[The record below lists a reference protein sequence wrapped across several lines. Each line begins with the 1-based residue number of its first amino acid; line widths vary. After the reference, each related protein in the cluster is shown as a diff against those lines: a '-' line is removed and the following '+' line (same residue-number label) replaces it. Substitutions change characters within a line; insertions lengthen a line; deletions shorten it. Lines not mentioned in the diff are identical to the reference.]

1 MSRCWLLPVAVLVTV
16 AGVSAVEQQ
25 AQNPSP
31 MAEHTRAHPRL
42 REETLPGRREALEV
56 GTLFLPAALKVKART
71 PLFVHFHGGGWLS
84 EVAAVK
90 TGGTA
95 VISIQLGSGSGVYA
109 KPFADPALFSRLIA
123 DAESK
128 AGTTFSPI
136 VLTSWSAGYGATREI
151 LKVPAHY
158 ARVDGVILIDG
169 MHAGYV
175 DGAPDPRDLEIFA
188 AFARDAVA
196 GRKRMLVVH
205 SEIFPGTYA
214 STTETADWLLG
225 RLGLTRTAV
234 LKWGPMGTQ
243 RLSEARGGH
252 FQLVGFAG
260 NSAPDHVDL
269 LHSLPE
275 FLKWLART

>member
-1 MSRCWLLPVAVLVTV
+1 MFLKLNAAAILLM
-16 AGVSAVEQQ
+16 AGAAGQAQQ

-42 REETLPGRREALEV
+42 KEEAPPGRRETLEV
-56 GTLFLPAALKVKART
+56 GTLFLPAGLKIKGKT

-84 EVAAVK
+84 EVAAAKV
-90 TGGTA
+90 GGTA
-95 VISIQLGSGSGVYA
+95 VISIQLGTGSGVYA
-109 KPFADPALFSRLIA
+109 KPFTDPALFGRLIA
-123 DAESK
+123 EAESK
-128 AGTTFSPI
+128 AHTTFSPI
-136 VLTSWSAGYGATREI
+136 LLTSWSAGYGATREI
-151 LKVPAHY
+151 LKVPANY

-175 DGAPDPRDLEIFA
+175 DGAPDPRDLESFE

-196 GRKRMLVVH
+196 GRKRMLVLH

-225 RLGLTRTAV
+225 QLGLTRHAV
-234 LKWGPMGTQ
+234 MKWGPMGTQ
-243 RLSEARGGH
+243 ELSEARSGK
-252 FQLVGFAG
+252 FRLVGFAG

-275 FLKWLART
+275 FLKWLK